1 MNYIGTEADADN
13 FPVCF
18 TAGLPAICSFWLS
31 LISNGG
37 ADILMASTAYG
48 GSSELTDILT
58 ARTDN
63 FRKHKFDI
71 TGKNKVT
78 DAIENLMNSLGF
90 IIN

>member
-1 MNYIGTEADADN
+1 
-13 FPVCF
+13 
-18 TAGLPAICSFWLS
+18 

-58 ARTDN
+58 ARTDK

-78 DAIENLMNSLGF
+78 DAIENLMDSLG
-90 IIN
+90 I